1 MKDIKEFMNESSI
14 NEAREIEY
22 RASILDVKDEED
34 LPVTVTLV
42 VDAKYQKQFEDWLND
57 SEGNLFMHAD
67 GGNVEY

>member
-14 NEAREIEY
+14 NESREIDY
-22 RASILDVKDEED
+22 RVLMVDVKDEEG
-34 LPVTVTLV
+34 LPITITLS
-42 VDAKYQKQFEDWLND
+42 VDAKYQKRFEDWLND

>member
-14 NEAREIEY
+14 NESREIDY
-22 RASILDVKDEED
+22 RVLMVDVKDEEG
-34 LPVTVTLV
+34 LPITITLS